1 MTTKLLEMQMSWAET
16 FKTSGVGF
24 MIVLVVLAVI
34 AVLILAISKGFNA
47 VNKKTENKEE
57 VTPVALAAPAAAPV
71 AEAAPVAAPVAT
83 AVVPPV
89 APGWV
94 RLENVS
100 EPTAATVMAIVSHQT
115 GIPLNRLA
123 FSSIKLI
130 REELVLENVDDQS
143 AAIIMAIVSDKTGIP
158 LNRLEFKSIKLIKEN

>member
-1 MTTKLLEMQMSWAET
+1 MTTKLLEMQMSWGET
-16 FKTSGVGF
+16 LKTSGVGF
-24 MIVLVVLAVI
+24 LIVLCVLAVI
-34 AVLILAISKGFNA
+34 AVLILFISKGFAA
-47 VNKKTENKEE
+47 VTGKSSKETKADE
-57 VTPVALAAPAAAPV
+57 VKATPAPVVAVPVAAPAPVAAAPV
-71 AEAAPVAAPVAT
+71 QT
-83 AVVPPV
+83 V

-94 RLENVS
+94 RLENIS

-130 REELVLENVDDQS
+130 REELVLEDVDDQS